1 MVQEILKHA
10 KLPEPVKAPS
20 IPLYPNFEEYAKWV
34 TFAVNRN
41 GDYSMEE
48 KQKVVDILA
57 RLGSLDSEIDE
68 SPKTEY
74 KIKKYL

>member
-1 MVQEILKHA
+1 M
-10 KLPEPVKAPS
+10 PEPVQAPS

-41 GDYSMEE
+41 SHYSMEE

-57 RLGSLDSEIDE
+57 RLGSLDSEMDE
-68 SPKTEY
+68 SPKTEF
-74 KIKKYL
+74 KEKKYL